1 MHLVDSRD
9 QQPHMLDLGEPVRI
23 YSCGYT
29 PRERIHLGN
38 ARPFVLADLL
48 RRAVDAA
55 GAEAVLVQ
63 AVSDVDRRVDAAASA
78 ADQTRQSFVA
88 ARVEAYLADSS
99 SIGVRASH
107 RRPVASDHIE
117 AMIGLVAAL
126 HDQGLTT
133 EDEAGLRLTGAP
145 SLASVDLEHLDP
157 DGVIRSM
164 MCFTGQQWDVRREP
178 LLWRR
183 GLTSGWCSPWGTGL
197 PDESVVC
204 AALAH
209 TYLGTPVSVHVGS
222 VDLYSHHEIEM
233 AAGTFAYG
241 DELATTWIHSGL
253 VHVGGQRMAN
263 SAGNVIPVHQAVAEV
278 GPDAVRLLYLGTHY
292 AEPLDAD
299 RTRLHAA
306 RSRADR
312 LRSAIGSAPQH
323 AEESG
328 LLSAVRGALDADLD
342 TPLAINLLEEAAAG
356 TVGQAELRAAS
367 SLLGVLQM

>member
-9 QQPHMLDLGEPVRI
+9 RRPHALDLAEPVRI

-78 ADQTRQSFVA
+78 EDQTRQSFVA

-164 MCFTGQQWDVRREP
+164 MCCHRTAVG
-178 LLWRR
+178 
-183 GLTSGWCSPWGTGL
+183 
-197 PDESVVC
+197 C
-204 AALAH
+204 AAR
-209 TYLGTPVSVHVGS
+209 
-222 VDLYSHHEIEM
+222 
-233 AAGTFAYG
+233 AAPLEERP
-241 DELATTWIHSGL
+241 DVGL
-253 VHVGGQRMAN
+253 VQ
-263 SAGNVIPVHQAVAEV
+263 P
-278 GPDAVRLLYLGTHY
+278 LGH
-292 AEPLDAD
+292 
-299 RTRLHAA
+299 
-306 RSRADR
+306 
-312 LRSAIGSAPQH
+312 G
-323 AEESG
+323 
-328 LLSAVRGALDADLD
+328 SAVRECRVCRARAHIPRDTGVGARR
-342 TPLAINLLEEAAAG
+342 
-356 TVGQAELRAAS
+356 VCR
-367 SLLGVLQM
+367 SLLPSRDRDGGRHLRL